1 MSAELNRRTAAM
13 GLFVGCAGLG
23 AGLGAGSAF
32 AQAPAVAFPARPV
45 RLIIGYS
52 AGSPPDAITRLLADA
67 LSREWGQQVIVDNK
81 PGASG
86 IVAINELR
94 KAKPDGYDL
103 LLGDVGNLA
112 INPTVYR
119 KLPYDPERDL
129 VPVVD
134 VLWTPWVFFT
144 ARNGPIKSLRDLI
157 DKAKAHPGSIR
168 YVSGGVGS
176 PTYMTGEL
184 FKLRAG
190 IDMLEVPFK
199 ETSQIQPAVINQEVE
214 LYITSIGASRNVA
227 DKLLALGVASRERHP
242 TAPDVP
248 TIAEAGGPANFEVIA
263 WAALTAPAGVP
274 RGVLEKVRADVAKA
288 AQTPEVKQRAAAF
301 GMTLSQGHDSE
312 YLKRFVRAEIDKYA
326 AVVKATGVQKE

>member
-1 MSAELNRRTAAM
+1 MCCGRP
-13 GLFVGCAGLG
+13 GC
-23 AGLGAGSAF
+23 S
-32 AQAPAVAFPARPV
+32 
-45 RLIIGYS
+45 
-52 AGSPPDAITRLLADA
+52 SPPATDRSNRCAT
-67 LSREWGQQVIVDNK
+67 S
-81 PGASG
+81 
-86 IVAINELR
+86 
-94 KAKPDGYDL
+94 
-103 LLGDVGNLA
+103 
-112 INPTVYR
+112 
-119 KLPYDPERDL
+119 
-129 VPVVD
+129 
-134 VLWTPWVFFT
+134 
-144 ARNGPIKSLRDLI
+144 I